1 RRPPGS
7 SQTAAARQAIASF
20 DPNLPVIHAQTLED
34 ATAIGLLPQKIAAW
48 IAGTVGTVGLL
59 LAALGLYGLTAFS
72 VAQRTREIA
81 LRMAL
86 GASREAVLSL
96 VLRQSGRL
104 AVIGTA
110 IGLAL
115 AIGLG
120 MLVRSLLV
128 GVGSIDP
135 LAFGVATVLLT
146 GVLLAASW
154 LPARGAG
161 RGDPVRAR

>member
-59 LAALGLYGLTAFS
+59 LAALGLYGLAAFS
-72 VAQRTREIA
+72 VAQRAREIA

-86 GASREAVLSL
+86 GATRGSSPAL
-96 VLRQSGRL
+96 VLVPSARL
-104 AVIGTA
+104 ALVGGSVGFA
-110 IGLAL
+110 MAL
-115 AIGLG
+115 GVG
-120 MLVRSLLV
+120 MVLQSLLI
-128 GVGSIDP
+128 GIRPIDP
-135 LAFGVATVLLT
+135 
-146 GVLLAASW
+146 
-154 LPARGAG
+154 
-161 RGDPVRAR
+161 